1 MRTIARKLQIDHC
14 KWDTQVGDSSV
25 LSSQPLLIATTEWKW
40 LCRKAEQAAEEL
52 FALENEIAQSPSSQS
67 IIGIPKQLRD
77 LFPTASDQT
86 VPRTL
91 RFDFHPTSTGWLIS
105 EVNSD
110 VPGGFGEACILPHL
124 FEAFRGRATAPANP
138 LHLWGSLMRQ
148 EFEKGHV
155 ALLHAPGYLEDLQV
169 VLALGREL
177 KKHGFVPHLIQTPEA
192 LLWHN
197 GCAYLDKVRR
207 VRISGVI
214 RFFQAEWLAK
224 LPPRTGWR
232 ELFQGSGP
240 TLVSNPLKSVISESK
255 RLPLSF
261 ATLNAPSN
269 TWRELFPECRDPREI
284 DVQDRDQWV
293 LKATYA
299 DTGDAVHIGAQMP
312 RQNWANL
319 LTKAQRSP
327 SEWVAQRR
335 FETLALDA
343 VHGPIRPCVGI
354 FVIGQ
359 KAAGAYVRLSSTQV
373 TDAYALEAP
382 LFVIPEENTP

>member
-1 MRTIARKLQIDHC
+1 MGAIARKLQIDHC
-14 KWDTQVGDSSV
+14 KWDTQVGDASV

-52 FALENEIAQSPSSQS
+52 FAFENEIAQSPSLQKL
-67 IIGIPKQLRD
+67 IGIPKQLRD
-77 LFPTASDQT
+77 LFRTASDQT

-110 VPGGFGEACILPHL
+110 VPGGFNEASTLPHL
-124 FEAFRGRATAPANP
+124 FGAFRGRAAAPANP
-138 LHLWGSLMRQ
+138 LKSWGSLVNQ

-177 KKHGFVPHLIQTPEA
+177 KQRGFVPHLIQSPEA
-192 LLWHN
+192 LRWDD
-197 GCAYLDKVRR
+197 GSAYLAKDRQ
-207 VRISGVI
+207 VRINGVI

-224 LPPRTGWR
+224 LPTRTRWR
-232 ELFQGSGP
+232 ELFQESGP
-240 TLVSNPLKSVISESK
+240 TPVSNPLKSVISESK

-261 ATLNAPSN
+261 ASLNAPSN
-269 TWRELFPECRDPREI
+269 TWRELFPECRDPRQI
-284 DVQDRDQWV
+284 DFRDRDEWV

-299 DTGDAVHIGAQMP
+299 NTGESVHIGAEMP
-312 RQNWANL
+312 QQNWAKL
-319 LTKAQRSP
+319 LRKAQRSP

-343 VHGPIRPCVGI
+343 VHGSVRPCVGI

-382 LFVIPEENTP
+382 LFVIPRENMP